1 MKKIIGTKIDLLS
14 FLLQNE
20 DTKTKY
26 ELSEYKD
33 KRSLN
38 ANAYFHVLV
47 NKLADVLNKSNQEM
61 KIELNLKYGTL
72 ARAEDGK
79 IMGCMIPKYVDIKAF
94 YEYAECYK
102 EDSEYE
108 YYMFYKRTSEL
119 NSKEFARLLEGTVQE
134 CKQQDI
140 ETLDE
145 IEIKRLIDEIDN
157 TKERK

>member
-1 MKKIIGTKIDLLS
+1 MMKKIIGRKTDILC
-14 FLLQNE
+14 FLIQSRDE
-20 DTKTKY
+20 ETKY
-26 ELSEYKD
+26 ELSEHKD

-72 ARAEDGK
+72 ARTEDGK
-79 IMGCMIPKYVDIKAF
+79 IMGCMIPKYVDIKTF

-102 EDSEYE
+102 EDDKYG

-157 TKERK
+157 SKK

>member
-1 MKKIIGTKIDLLS
+1 MMKKIIGRKTDILC
-14 FLLQNE
+14 FLLQSRDE
-20 DTKTKY
+20 KTKY
-26 ELSEYKD
+26 ELSEHKD

-79 IMGCMIPKYVDIKAF
+79 IMGCMIPKYVDIKTF

-157 TKERK
+157 SKK